1 MRAKIIRQ
9 TGNDTALS
17 SSKSFQSGSCYF
29 LRRFRPVSEFFL
41 PCNDMKLGFRRTG
54 AESANPDSVRLHFL
68 GETLGKE
75 QIKGFRRGI
84 GGNVG
89 NRLKRSRRGED
100 QDIAATPRNH
110 RLQEK
115 MSQMNHRGAVH
126 LNHVEQP
133 LPLYSVEFAIFAKA
147 RVVDKQIDFNS
158 FIPRES
164 KYLFRGG
171 WIH

>member
-1 MRAKIIRQ
+1 MGSCTKVTIWFRPEHACSGQRDKAARNQAFPMRAKIIRQ

-100 QDIAATPRNH
+100 QD
-110 RLQEK
+110 
-115 MSQMNHRGAVH
+115 
-126 LNHVEQP
+126 
-133 LPLYSVEFAIFAKA
+133 
-147 RVVDKQIDFNS
+147 
-158 FIPRES
+158 
-164 KYLFRGG
+164 
-171 WIH
+171 